1 MTRLAFSLFALCAAC
16 TPNLTTEFVGE
27 WSLSSGQKSENCGP
41 GLQKTS
47 PLAAGTLELT
57 ASSTGPDSVRLVWR
71 AFNAG
76 TLQGSCEMTGT
87 ATETTRLQL
96 RSRSCSFGSPFSII
110 DGEITLTESRALNL
124 LWQADVPAGS
134 GTCRQTWDALFVRK

>member
-1 MTRLAFSLFALCAAC
+1 MTRLTLSLCALCAAC

-27 WSLSSGQKSENCGP
+27 WALSSGQKSEDCGP
-41 GLQKTS
+41 GLQKNS

-57 ASSTGPDSVRLVWR
+57 AASTGHDSMRLVWR
-71 AFNAG
+71 AFYAG
-76 TLQGSCEMTGT
+76 TLQGSCEMTAT

-96 RSRSCSFGSPFSII
+96 LARSCSFGSPFSVI
-110 DGEITLTESRALNL
+110 DGEITVTESRALNL
-124 LWQADVPAGS
+124 LWKADVPAGS